1 MLVLENLR
9 CAAVDYLGRILGRM
23 GIDQGY
29 RQWLRSTACALL
41 VGFVMALIFMALA
54 ALERLVVTV

>member
-1 MLVLENLR
+1 M
-9 CAAVDYLGRILGRM
+9 LGRI

-29 RQWLRSTACALL
+29 RQWLRFTARALF
-41 VGFVMALIFMALA
+41 VGFVIALIFMVLD